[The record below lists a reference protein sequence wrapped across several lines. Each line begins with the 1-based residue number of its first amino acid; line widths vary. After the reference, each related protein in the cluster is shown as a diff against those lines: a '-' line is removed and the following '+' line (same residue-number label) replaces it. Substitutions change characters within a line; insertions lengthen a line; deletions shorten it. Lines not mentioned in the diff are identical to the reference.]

1 MAVRTI
7 DSEKCV
13 GCGTCVETC
22 PMDVFR
28 LDIRATQANEYSPC
42 RVACPLGVNQREY
55 HNLIKLDLLDEAA
68 QCLGQ
73 YHPMPVITG
82 RICPHPCENE
92 CTRKKVDT
100 AININGLEQYL
111 GDHLLEM
118 DKASTVQSN
127 GTKVAIIGGGPAG
140 LSAAYFLCTKGY
152 EITVFDKEEKAG
164 GMLRTTIP
172 AFRLPVDVL
181 DKQIAYYESM
191 GISFQC
197 NVKVGEDISVDD
209 LRAQGYKACI
219 ATVGADKPYRLSVD
233 GVNAQGVTTAMD
245 YLKAV
250 KSGVIKTQPGKV
262 AVIGGGSVAL
272 DSARSA
278 VRLGAEEVHLIC
290 LENIEAG
297 HKDCMLAPR
306 QEIEDA
312 IDEGVIIHGGRS
324 THHFEV
330 ADDKVTGIKLVEC
343 KSVRELDGRF
353 NPVYGT
359 DVLDEE
365 LSVQTVVL
373 AIGQG
378 ADASYA
384 PKGYETNQRGYIVAD
399 GTTYQVAED
408 LFAAGDG
415 VSGPSTVVRALGAGK
430 KAAIAVD
437 NFLKG
442 EELSAGLAAT
452 YNEYK
457 DVPLDKIFTSP
468 RNERATLPAS
478 EAKFNFEGTVFGL
491 DWQQASMEANRCLT
505 CGSRSTIGYVA
516 DCQACSLCV
525 NYCPTDAI
533 TVGPGHIPNVL
544 HAWDVLNL
552 AK

>member
-7 DSEKCV
+7 DSNTCI

-28 LDIRATQANEYSPC
+28 LDTKAAEFHEYSPC
-42 RVACPLGVNQREY
+42 RMACPLGVNQREY

-68 QCLGQ
+68 QALGN

-92 CTRKKVDT
+92 CTRKDVDQ

-118 DKASTVQSN
+118 GEATPCQSN
-127 GTKVAIIGGGPAG
+127 GTKIAIIGGGPAG
-140 LSAAYFLCTKGY
+140 LSAAYFLRTKGY
-152 EITVFDKEEKAG
+152 EITVFDKEQAPG

-172 AFRLPVDVL
+172 AFRLPVAVL

-191 GISFQC
+191 GITFQC
-197 NVKVGEDISVDD
+197 NVKVGEDITVEA
-209 LRAQGYKACI
+209 LRTQGYKAVI
-219 ATVGADKPYRLSVD
+219 ACVGADKPYKLSVD
-233 GVNAQGVTTAMD
+233 GVNAQGITTAMD

-250 KSGVIKTQPGKV
+250 KSGAIKAQAGKV

-278 VRLGAEEVHLIC
+278 VRLGAEEVHLVC

-312 IDEGVIIHGGRS
+312 IAEGVIIHVARS

-330 ADDKVTGIKLVEC
+330 VDGKVAGIKLVEC
-343 KSVRELDGRF
+343 KSVREEDGRF

-359 DVLDEE
+359 DVLPEE
-365 LSVQTVVL
+365 LLAQTVVL

-378 ADASYA
+378 ADSTYVPADFA
-384 PKGYETNQRGYIVAD
+384 TNPRGYIVAD
-399 GTTYQVAED
+399 GVTNQVADD
-408 LFAAGDG
+408 LFGAGDG
-415 VSGPSTVVRALGAGK
+415 VTGPSTVVKALASGK
-430 KAAIAVD
+430 RAAITVER
-437 NFLKG
+437 FLKG
-442 EELSAGLAAT
+442 EALADDLDCAPISAKADGQ
-452 YNEYK
+452 
-457 DVPLDKIFTSP
+457 DKIFKAP
-468 RNERATLPAS
+468 RMERATVPAE
-478 EAKFNFEGTVFGL
+478 EAKAGFGETVL
-491 DWQQASMEANRCLT
+491 PMDWYQAHMEAGRCLT
-505 CGSRSTIGYVA
+505 CGSRSTITYVA

-525 NYCPTDAI
+525 NYCPTESI
-533 TVGPGHIPNVL
+533 IVGPGHVPNVL
-544 HAWDVLNL
+544 HAWDVRNL
-552 AK
+552 GK